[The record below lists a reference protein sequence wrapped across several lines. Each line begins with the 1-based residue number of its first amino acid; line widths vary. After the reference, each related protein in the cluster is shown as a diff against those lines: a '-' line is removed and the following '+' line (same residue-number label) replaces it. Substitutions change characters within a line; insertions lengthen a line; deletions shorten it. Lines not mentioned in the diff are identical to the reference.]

1 MKFKSK
7 IEMGAMLGVPVYEEH
22 HRGKNWMAVIN
33 KNPKAPNGLD
43 RTFVEKGKGEYFYIV
58 SNVKIGDVVEFGAD
72 YISSGGRRRT
82 NRWYGV
88 VIQIDDNMIVIDEH
102 ETANEAIEA
111 AGSFAAPSKREV
123 LEQEKER
130 ILARL
135 AEIEEELGQNKEG

>member
-22 HRGKNWMAVIN
+22 HRGKNWMAIIS

-43 RTFVEKGKGEYFYIV
+43 RVFLEKARGNYFYLV
-58 SNVKIGDVVEFGAD
+58 SGLKVGDAVEFGAD
-72 YISSGGRRRT
+72 YISSSGRRRT

-88 VIQIDDNMIVIDEH
+88 VIQIDDNMIIIDEH
-102 ETANEAIEA
+102 ETANGAIEA
-111 AGSFAAPSKREV
+111 AKSFAAPSKREV

-135 AEIEEELGQNKEG
+135 AEIEKELQK